1 MSLITLNNNKN
12 DNDNDTNGL
21 SANTTFEEEFSN
33 KLDLSPSHSFIKNDS
48 FFTRIDTNFELS
60 FLLSIFDNIVGPK
73 CVHFWSSQADKFNNS
88 NTLKYISVNTLNGEL
103 YSQDKLFNSS
113 YKYKIYLIKEID
125 YAILAIFFD
134 ANTMD
139 TTLFGGHSSASGIKS
154 KSRPANDTSQL
165 LNCFSII
172 VPLEQKKFLLDFS
185 SLIMSFFEQSI
196 LEYKVF
202 AEISERKDKI
212 TTALSYLTQ
221 SINRLCFEL
230 SILIK
235 KGLKNINV
243 RGNFCRF
250 YFSFKKY

>member
-1 MSLITLNNNKN
+1 MSLITL
-12 DNDNDTNGL
+12 NDTNGL
-21 SANTTFEEEFSN
+21 SANTTFEEEFYN
-33 KLDLSPSHSFIKNDS
+33 KLDLSPSQSFIQNDS
-48 FFTRIDTNFELS
+48 FFTKIDTNFELS

-73 CVHFWSSQADKFNNS
+73 CVHFWSNEPDKFNNS
-88 NTLKYISVNTLNGEL
+88 NLLKYISVNTLNGEL

-113 YKYKIYLIKEID
+113 YKYKIYMIKEID

-139 TTLFGGHSSASGIKS
+139 TTSFGSRNSASGTNLRS
-154 KSRPANDTSQL
+154 KSTNEACQI

-172 VPLEQKKFLLDFS
+172 IPLEQKKFLIDFS
-185 SLIMSFFEQSI
+185 SFIMNFFEQSI

-202 AEISERKDKI
+202 AEISEKRDRI
-212 TTALSYLTQ
+212 TTALSYLTK

-230 SILIK
+230 VILRN

-243 RGNFCRF
+243 R
-250 YFSFKKY
+250 FSLI